1 MQRPLRKISNEW
13 IVETVASTCGSENL
27 DQVGLG
33 PPFEV
38 SIEERIPGLSV
49 IRKTINDRR
58 HVPVGLSYRRQM
70 TTRVIT
76 FERPQKDRR
85 V

>member
-1 MQRPLRKISNEW
+1 MSELNGKVW
-13 IVETVASTCGSENL
+13 IVETVARTCTSENL
-27 DQVGLG
+27 DQIGLG

-38 SIEERIPGLSV
+38 AIEERIPGLSV